1 VENNE
6 HFQVYMKPLLLIVDD
21 EKTQREGLRA
31 VLEEHY
37 DIYIA
42 DDAASAIELLE
53 AEAFD
58 VLLTDFRMPGEN
70 GLKLIKRAKSLQHP
84 PVCILMT
91 AFGSEETAVQAIQEG
106 ADDYLPKG
114 GLLIEDLE
122 KKIQRALKL
131 QKLEKENTALKQQL
145 GKQFKTSNIVGESPA
160 MRRVFDTVE
169 QVAPT
174 NASVLIL
181 GESGTGKEV
190 IAKAIHQMSHRSHH
204 PMVTVHCAGLS
215 PTLLESELFGHE
227 KGAFTGA
234 HERRIGR
241 FEKADGGTLFL
252 DEIGEIDASTQI
264 KLLRILGERSFER
277 VGSTKTINVDVRLL
291 AATNKDLPKLMREGR
306 FREDLYYRLRV
317 VEIHLP
323 SLRERST
330 DIPALALTF
339 LKEFSSLNQKKVVEF
354 TKEALECIVR
364 YPWPGNVR
372 ELRAAIEHA
381 LVFAKGRRVEL
392 SDLPNSMHLAG
403 NQPAAHSGGHTFR
416 QESVVLPEEPTRAE
430 FANLS
435 VAENEKN
442 LMIQALKQ
450 TRGNRTEAAK
460 LLGVSRRTLHR
471 KMARFEIN

>member
-1 VENNE
+1 
-6 HFQVYMKPLLLIVDD
+6 MKPLLLIVDD

-31 VLEEHY
+31 VLEDHY

-42 DDAASAIELLE
+42 DNAAAAIELLE
-53 AEAFD
+53 SEPFD
-58 VLLTDFRMPGEN
+58 ILLTDFRMPGED
-70 GLKLIKRAKSLQHP
+70 GLKLIKRAKSLSHP
-84 PVCILMT
+84 PICILMT
-91 AFGSEETAVQAIQEG
+91 AFGSEETAVQAIKEG
-106 ADDYLPKG
+106 ADDYIPKG
-114 GLLIEDLE
+114 GMLIEDLE

-131 QKLEKENTALKQQL
+131 RSLEEENTALKKQL
-145 GKQFKTSNIVGESPA
+145 GHQFKTNNIVGESPV
-160 MRRVFDTVE
+160 MRYVFDTVD

-174 NASVLIL
+174 NATVLIL
-181 GESGTGKEV
+181 GESGTGKEL

-252 DEIGEIDASTQI
+252 DEIGEIDTSTQI

-291 AATNKDLPKLMREGR
+291 AATNKDLPKLMQEGK

-317 VEIHLP
+317 VEIRLP
-323 SLRERST
+323 ALRERPT
-330 DIPALALTF
+330 DIPALAMTF
-339 LKEFSSLNQKKVVEF
+339 LKEFASQNRKKVNDF
-354 TKEALECIVR
+354 SKEALDCIVR
-364 YPWPGNVR
+364 HSWPGNVR

-392 SDLPNSMHLAG
+392 ADLPGSMRMPPPSGAAVLVSPEMPGSVHVG
-403 NQPAAHSGGHTFR
+403 PAVLGHGTGSR
-416 QESVVLPEEPTRAE
+416 
-430 FANLS
+430 ANLS
-435 VAENEKN
+435 VEENEKQ
-442 LMIQALKQ
+442 LMMEALKQ

-460 LLGVSRRTLHR
+460 LLGMSRRTLHR
-471 KMARFEIN
+471 KLTKFQIH